1 MGRQVPEENRL
12 IFPEP
17 PAELL
22 DSEAYE
28 LARLRERDRLR
39 QYGDSLFEAKRQR
52 IEAQEE
58 EFRRIRIPVGIIWRD
73 PRDMQG
79 WGGYILDDE
88 ERELLDLIRKHRK
101 GRS

>member
-1 MGRQVPEENRL
+1 MTASEGEL
-12 IFPEP
+12 TFPKP
-17 PAELL
+17 PDELL